1 MSESSKSP
9 FIPDHEVLRVIG
21 RGAYGSIWLARSL
34 TGMLRAVKV
43 ISRNTFASE
52 RSFQREFDGMA
63 SFEPI
68 SRSHEG
74 FVDILHVGK
83 GEGFFYYIMELAD
96 DLAGTASVD
105 VATYQPKTLKSVL
118 DQRGRLPARECIDF
132 GISLTTALQALHE
145 RGLTHRD
152 IKPSNIIFVHG
163 VPKIADIGLVAASGQ
178 ESFVGTEGYV
188 PPEGPGTPQADIYS
202 LGKVFYEITMGKDRL
217 DFPDVPTTLE
227 HLDDKHHVMEL
238 NEILLKACAAKLKR
252 RYATAEEMHGD
263 LVMLKHGQRKRSLMP
278 WLVTV
283 AILLSAVG
291 GWAIL
296 SQKPKPPVIPPPV
309 ATTGSV
315 TVATDPPGA
324 MVVIEGQVKN
334 SPATFGKLEVGR
346 HQVHIMMNGYEAADA
361 IVEVLAGTN
370 TAAPAVKLARLVG
383 SLKIASNLDGATF
396 AILSGTTVIREGKTP
411 ATLSDLPEGDYE
423 IVGKHNGAT
432 TSVTASLEPNKI
444 AERTLTFLPGN
455 GSVKITSSPGGA
467 IIYQD
472 GQEIGHTPTSLEE
485 ISPGE
490 ITYELRLPGF
500 KNKTVT
506 GRVESQRCTL
516 LTARLERTS
525 TQDPAKQ
532 WTNSLGMILSVP
544 IGAVRFGLW
553 ETRVRDYAAYCQ
565 ATGQVPPH
573 PDFDQTQDDPVVMV
587 NRADAMAFC
596 QWLTEKERK
605 EGLIGE
611 NQSYRLPTDQEWSE
625 AAGLPSE
632 GGETPEARDGKVH
645 GIFAWG
651 TAWPPPAGAGNLA
664 DQSLRK
670 SKNNPFIANYNDGWA
685 QTAPVG
691 RFNPNV
697 NGLFD
702 LGGNVWEWCLEDYKG
717 EDASHI
723 WGVLRGGSWATVK
736 KSELELSYRNV
747 ADRSYRDIEYGF
759 RCVLVGEE

>member
-1 MSESSKSP
+1 MSESSQTP

-21 RGAYGSIWLARSL
+21 RGAYGQIWLARSL
-34 TGMLRAVKV
+34 TGMWRAVKV
-43 ISRNTFASE
+43 ISRSNFASE

-96 DLAGTASVD
+96 DLQSAAAFDES
-105 VATYQPKTLKSVL
+105 TYQPKTLKSVL
-118 DQRGRLPARECIDF
+118 DLRGRLPARECIEF

-163 VPKIADIGLVAASGQ
+163 VPKIADIGLVAVSGQ

-188 PPEGPGTPQADIYS
+188 PPEGPGSPQADIYS

-217 DFPDVPTTLE
+217 DFPDIPTTLE
-227 HLDDKHHVMEL
+227 HLDDKHHVLEL

-278 WLVTV
+278 WLAAAV
-283 AILLSAVG
+283 ILLLAAG
-291 GWAIL
+291 GWAAL
-296 SQKPKPPVIPPPV
+296 SQKPKPPVAPPV
-309 ATTGSV
+309 STGSV
-315 TVATDPPGA
+315 TVVTEPTGA
-324 MVVIEGQVKN
+324 MVVLEGQLKN
-334 SPATFGKLEVGR
+334 SPAVFAKLEAGR
-346 HQVHIMMNGYEAADA
+346 HQAHIMMNGYEAADA
-361 IVEVLAGTN
+361 VVEVQAGTN
-370 TAAPAVKLARLVG
+370 NAAPAVVLLRLVG
-383 SLKIASNLDGATF
+383 ALKISSDPDGAAF
-396 AILSGTTVIREGKTP
+396 SVLSGTTVIREGTAP
-411 ATLSDLPEGDYE
+411 ATLKDLPEGDYE
-423 IVGKHNGAT
+423 VLGKNSGAT
-432 TSVTASLEPNKI
+432 VSETVSIEPNQT
-444 AERTLTFLPGN
+444 AEKMLTFLPGN

-467 IIYQD
+467 TVFQN
-472 GQEIGHTPTSLEE
+472 GQEIGRTPTSLEDLP
-485 ISPGE
+485 PGE
-490 ITYELRLPGF
+490 ITCELRLTGF
-500 KNKTVT
+500 KARSVT

-516 LTARLERTS
+516 LAARLERNS
-525 TQDPAKQ
+525 TQDPTKQ
-532 WTNSLGMILSVP
+532 WTNSLGMVFSVP
-544 IGAVRFGLW
+544 IDGVRFGIW

-565 ATGQVPPH
+565 ATGQTLPH
-573 PDFDQTQDDPVVMV
+573 PDFDQTEDDPVVMV

-605 EGLIGE
+605 EGLIGD
-611 NQSYRLPTDQEWSE
+611 NQSYRLPTDPEWSQ

-645 GIFAWG
+645 GIYAWG
-651 TAWPPPAGAGNLA
+651 TTWPPPTGAGNLA

-691 RFNPNV
+691 KFNPNA

-702 LGGNVWEWCLEDYKG
+702 MGGNVWEWCLEDYKG

-736 KSELELSYRNV
+736 RSELELSYRNV